1 MLRVGGGY
9 SLSLTKSHSL
19 TKSPVRE
26 GEGRALIE
34 WHCSTKSPCLNKC
47 SNCEFSTK
55 ELQKCK
61 EQLEE
66 ERKKNMDLEE
76 KITVMIE
83 EQALEELNVMNKL
96 DQVMNLVKSV

>member
-9 SLSLTKSHSL
+9 AK
-19 TKSPVRE
+19 
-26 GEGRALIE
+26 
-34 WHCSTKSPCLNKC
+34 
-47 SNCEFSTK
+47 FSTK
-55 ELQKCK
+55 FRSSTNSVSSECCNCELIAEELQRCK
-61 EQLEE
+61 DQLEE
-66 ERKKNMDLEE
+66 EKKKNIDLQD